1 MKKIIKN
8 LISLLGYEISKK
20 KKFFDFN
27 AHSIDFILDIGA
39 HKGQFI
45 NKVRQAGFTGKII
58 SFEPQ
63 KDIHKE
69 LGKIIKN
76 DTECILHPRC
86 AIGEKNKLETLNIF
100 SETQCSSILN
110 PNKELFNLDNTIK
123 KIRTE
128 ECEVFSLDY
137 IIDNY
142 YNITENTYLKID
154 TQGYDKNVLDGFKK
168 NIKKIKFI
176 QIEAGLYKLYENEE
190 YYEYFIN
197 LFKSIDYELWDIK
210 PFAFNKL
217 GGLVQFDL
225 IFRNKRFKNNNI

>member
-1 MKKIIKN
+1 MSTINIACSECD
-8 LISLLGYEISKK
+8 LRYVVDEALL
-20 KKFFDFN
+20 D
-27 AHSIDFILDIGA
+27 
-39 HKGQFI
+39 
-45 NKVRQAGFTGKII
+45 NKVLCECGFKFIAKLLTTAKGAGGDVHASSKTQEKSSQAKSITRKSTPVLDKALDALLRMKGRSSANG
-58 SFEPQ
+58 
-63 KDIHKE
+63 
-69 LGKIIKN
+69 
-76 DTECILHPRC
+76 ILARVD
-86 AIGEKNKLETLNIF
+86 
-100 SETQCSSILN
+100 QYSILSPLN
-110 PNKELFNLDNTIK
+110 
-123 KIRTE
+123 
-128 ECEVFSLDY
+128 SA
-137 IIDNY
+137 
-142 YNITENTYLKID
+142 ITENTYLKID